1 MPSLDSLRCFLA
13 AARLLNFRA
22 AAKSVALTPTA
33 FSQRIRQLEDQLGVA
48 LFTRT
53 TRSVRL
59 SAEGG
64 ALLPVA
70 ERCIAAAED
79 CVRAVR
85 GDPKSAPI
93 EFTIATRH
101 ELGLS
106 WLLPAYD
113 SITDAFPHLAIQLHF
128 GSGPDLMFR
137 VASMQADCAVSSAR
151 ISDARLDAVPI
162 HREEYVFVG
171 APKLLAKVPCKTVR
185 DLREHILLDSDAS
198 LPLFRYVQEA
208 LNVPEG
214 VRFQR
219 VVRLG
224 TIEAIRR
231 RAVAGAGLAVLPEYL
246 VAADL
251 KAKRLVRAL
260 PRVHPQHD
268 YFRLVF
274 RRDSPRRELMD
285 ALAKH
290 LAKMPLK

>member
-33 FSQRIRQLEDQLGVA
+33 FSQRIRQLEDQLGVE
-48 LFTRT
+48 LFART

-59 SAEGG
+59 SAQGD
-64 ALLPVA
+64 ALLPMA

-79 CVRAVR
+79 CVRAVK

-113 SITDAFPHLAIQLHF
+113 SITRAFPHLALQLHF

-137 VASMQADCAVSSAR
+137 VGAMQADCAVTSAR
-151 ISDARLDAVPI
+151 ISDARLDAVAI
-162 HREEYVFVG
+162 HREDYVFVG
-171 APKLLAKVPCKTVR
+171 APKLLSTLACRSVS
-185 DLREHILLDSDAS
+185 DLSAHVLLDSDAS
-198 LPLFRYVQEA
+198 MPLFRYVQEA

-231 RAVAGAGLAVLPEYL
+231 RALAGAGLAVLPEYL
-246 VAADL
+246 VNADL
-251 KAKRLVRAL
+251 KTKRLVRAL
-260 PRVHPQHD
+260 PKVQPQHD

-274 RRDSPRRELMD
+274 RRDSPRRDLMN

-290 LAKMPLK
+290 LATMPLR